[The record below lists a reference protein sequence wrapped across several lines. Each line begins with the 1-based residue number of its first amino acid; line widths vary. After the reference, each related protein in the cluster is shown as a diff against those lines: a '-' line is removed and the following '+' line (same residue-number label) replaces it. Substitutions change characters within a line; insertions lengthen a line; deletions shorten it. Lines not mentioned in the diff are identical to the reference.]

1 MERGIKNAFFNR
13 GNIHVTTGI
22 TIITHTIFVTLLRQF
37 VTLSTVQTT
46 QKHPGFSHAPLNSI
60 TQEMFL

>member
-37 VTLSTVQTT
+37 VTLSTGPNHSKTSWVLSYT
-46 QKHPGFSHAPLNSI
+46 L
-60 TQEMFL
+60 E